1 METIMALFISKHVSI
16 EFLINFK
23 IEDLKVISF
32 VAAFPILLI
41 IGYFIFALKISYN
54 GFSERITLV
63 KQGQNMDAIAVGFQ
77 WSNMP

>member
-1 METIMALFISKHVSI
+1 MAFILKYKHVSI
-16 EFLINFK
+16 EFLISFK

-32 VAAFPILLI
+32 VAFPILLI

-77 WSNMP
+77 WANMP